1 MFVLYLSVFSVLRLT
16 TFNVATIF
24 RFVFSV
30 ALGLMVMIAL
40 CGCKVQMIGHFS
52 PESIEREGIANS
64 VGRPFTVI
72 IGGVEVF
79 RFAIRAVSLP
89 LRISTNFTCGH
100 ILVVLNGGL
109 NNSMGPLLRGVAVMG
124 LETGVCFIQSYVF
137 VTLSS
142 MYWEEVRFLS

>member
-1 MFVLYLSVFSVLRLT
+1 MLYLSVFSLLGLT
-16 TFNVATIF
+16 TFNVRTVFRLTFTIAV
-24 RFVFSV
+24 R
-30 ALGLMVMIAL
+30 LMLLIAV
-40 CGCKVQMIGHFS
+40 CRCKVQMTGHFS
-52 PESIEREGIANS
+52 PESIERADVAQS
-64 VGRPFTVI
+64 VGRPFTIV

-109 NNSMGPLLRGVAVMG
+109 NTSLGPLLGGVAVMG

-137 VTLSS
+137 ITLSS
-142 MYWEEVRFLS
+142 MYWEEV

>member
-1 MFVLYLSVFSVLRLT
+1 MYLSVFSVLGLT

-30 ALGLMVMIAL
+30 ALRLMVMIAL
-40 CGCKVQMIGHFS
+40 CRCKVQMTGHFS
-52 PESIEREGIANS
+52 PESIEGEEVANS
-64 VGRPFTVI
+64 IGRPFTVI
-72 IGGVEVF
+72 IRGVEVF
-79 RFAIRAVSLP
+79 RFRIRAVSLP

-109 NNSMGPLLRGVAVMG
+109 NNSMRPLLGRVAVMG

-142 MYWEEVRFLS
+142 MYWEEV